1 MNRCETCCHQAVC
14 YVPVLEGKL
23 GGAIRFQRCDNYMNK
38 KNTIHVDEDM
48 ALALVAGAAAS
59 ENMARRVSLFEMG
72 GNDQRTISFS
82 EAAHALRRAGEKML
96 RPRGVCD
103 G

>member
-14 YVPVLEGKL
+14 YVPVLERKIGCT
-23 GGAIRFQRCDNYMNK
+23 IRLQRCGNYLNMENA
-38 KNTIHVDEDM
+38 IHVDEDM

-59 ENMARRVSLFEMG
+59 EIVARRASLFEVG
-72 GNDQRTISFS
+72 GNDQRTISFGQ
-82 EAAHALRRAGEKML
+82 AAHALRRAGEKVL
-96 RPRGVCD
+96 KSRGVCD

>member
-14 YVPVLEGKL
+14 YVPALEREL
-23 GGAIRFQRCDNYMNK
+23 GGSIRFQRCDNYMNK
-38 KNTIHVDEDM
+38 KNSIHVDEDM

-59 ENMARRVSLFEMG
+59 EIVARRVSLFEVG
-72 GNDQRTISFS
+72 GDDQRTISFGQ
-82 EAAHALRRAGEKML
+82 AAHALRSAGEKVL
-96 RPRGVCD
+96 KSRGVCD

>member
-1 MNRCETCCHQAVC
+1 MNKCETCCHRAVC
-14 YVPVLEGKL
+14 YVRVLEDL
-23 GGAIRFQRCDNYMNK
+23 GGTIRFQKCGNFMNM
-38 KNTIHVDEDM
+38 KNAIHVDEDM

-72 GNDQRTISFS
+72 GNDQRTIPFS
-82 EAAHALRRAGEKML
+82 EAARALRRAGEKVL
-96 RPRGVCD
+96 RRRGVCD